1 MARTTEKSPFS
12 YLISSNEQEAK
23 RKAVSNPP
31 KLDRLLLPTPK
42 FRGCCGIRCWFI
54 RMTNLLLRKKGEK
67 QLLRAEIKI
76 SRRDSG
82 SDVGPVAGKGQSTKG
97 RFLFAASF
105 KLSHCELF
113 SACLE
118 RQKALKRRASKG
130 KLISLQS
137 LLRCLLLIT

>member
-1 MARTTEKSPFS
+1 MARTTGKSPFS

-23 RKAVSNPP
+23 RKAVSNP
-31 KLDRLLLPTPK
+31 KLDRLLLPTPA
-42 FRGCCGIRCWFI
+42 FRGCCGIRGWFI

-97 RFLFAASF
+97 RFLFASF

-113 SACLE
+113 SACVE
-118 RQKALKRRASKG
+118 RQKALKRRDSRG